1 MRFWYTAQSDLE
13 REVCKHGTLLLISV
27 FPNIFY
33 VCGTLT
39 KYYIYLAAPLAKR
52 FKYYGNET
60 IGGTPKTSSQHPS
73 VPRHPGWVFLP

>member
-1 MRFWYTAQSDLE
+1 MAHYSLYQ
-13 REVCKHGTLLLISV
+13 C
-27 FPNIFY
+27 FPTFFMF
-33 VCGTLT
+33 VVPLHT